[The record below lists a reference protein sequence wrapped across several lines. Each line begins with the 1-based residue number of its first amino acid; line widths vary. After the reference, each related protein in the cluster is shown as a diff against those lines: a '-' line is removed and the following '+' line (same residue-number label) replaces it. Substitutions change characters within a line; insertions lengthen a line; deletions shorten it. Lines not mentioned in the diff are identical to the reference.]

1 MTPDIKPILE
11 EFACHI
17 HLATLSYMGGP
28 NACQGYKAEK
38 AKNRDKALS
47 DIDAA
52 YRKLYPEIIEEKCS
66 HSDNVTV
73 FHCACCSKLKT
84 APSHQDKD
92 GNPVWEKTK
101 LPEKFKSNDIA
112 PDLDQVVS
120 ILNALIDV
128 VREMKERMK

>member
-11 EFACHI
+11 KFADHI
-17 HLATLSYMGGP
+17 HLTTLSCMGSP

-38 AKNRDKALS
+38 AKYSDKALS

-73 FHCACCSKLKT
+73 FHCACCSKLKYEDNIVVHLPQQPKPT

-92 GNPVWEKTK
+92 GNPVWEGK
-101 LPEKFKSNDIA
+101 
-112 PDLDQVVS
+112 
-120 ILNALIDV
+120 
-128 VREMKERMK
+128 